1 MNALKFI
8 ARELAGLFIDD
19 KFLALGILIVVGAA
33 WLLRWTGMGAPL
45 AAGAVLLFGCLAVLI
60 ISALGE
66 PKK

>member
-19 KFLALGILIVVGAA
+19 KFLALGILIVAAAA
-33 WLLRWTGMGAPL
+33 WFLRWTGMGSPL

-60 ISALGE
+60 ISVVSE
-66 PKK
+66 RKR